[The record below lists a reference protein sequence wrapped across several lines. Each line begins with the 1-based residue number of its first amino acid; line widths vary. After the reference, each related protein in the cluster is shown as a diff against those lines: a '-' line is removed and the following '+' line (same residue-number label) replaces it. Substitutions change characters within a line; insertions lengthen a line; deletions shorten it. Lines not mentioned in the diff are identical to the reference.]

1 METTVTCTNITIDE
15 FRKIKLNVTT
25 LYIATSR
32 PVVLQQVGVVV
43 LKEVLP

>member
-1 METTVTCTNITIDE
+1 METTANCANFFIDE
-15 FRKIKLNVTT
+15 SRKIKLNVTT

-43 LKEVLP
+43 PKEVLA